1 MTIQLHRYAS
11 LCLIHPWH
19 KHYSRRNKGR
29 ILENWLNS
37 AIAFVMVVEKYPVS
51 KWVGALVWWRNLAKK
66 GCLQIAHINTQTPT
80 NIVVLP
86 EWMNGYNILL
96 FNSISPLAVIYADV
110 HHCLVSSL
118 VRSTTTKTLS
128 IEQIIIVRYPLV
140 CVFNPHSH
148 LQVTHKSIFRGR
160 SGEWCNLSQV
170 SLQQLNRNN
179 FRFWGENGDCDDFAH
194 VLHQMQMPVCNKCNQ
209 IDLQYA
215 AAGVV
220 NVPQNS
226 QSTFQCF
233 SKNAK

>member
-37 AIAFVMVVEKYPVS
+37 AFAFVMVVEKYPVS

-96 FNSISPLAVIYADV
+96 FNSISPLTVIYADV

-179 FRFWGENGDCDDFAH
+179 FRFWGGKWWLWWLCSCASSDANARMQ
-194 VLHQMQMPVCNKCNQ
+194 QMQSNRLAICSSWC
-209 IDLQYA
+209 
-215 AAGVV
+215 
-220 NVPQNS
+220 
-226 QSTFQCF
+226 C
-233 SKNAK
+233 